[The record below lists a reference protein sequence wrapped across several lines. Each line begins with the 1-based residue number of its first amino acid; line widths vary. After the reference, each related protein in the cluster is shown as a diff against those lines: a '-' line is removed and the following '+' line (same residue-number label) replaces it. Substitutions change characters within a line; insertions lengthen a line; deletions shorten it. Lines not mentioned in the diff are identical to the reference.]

1 MKVLESMAEKL
12 VPVTIPV
19 PKREPREMF
28 NFFPPSFPVASDKG
42 SSAIAKNEAEKKE
55 VDLSKLL
62 RHPKP
67 QEKNINLTLS
77 WSVLLSPHQL
87 EQLYCSMMS
96 LPPPPAIRLWF

>member
-1 MKVLESMAEKL
+1 MPRMPERPPLMKVLESMAEKL

-28 NFFPPSFPVASDKG
+28 NFFPPSFPVASHQG

-77 WSVLLSPHQL
+77 
-87 EQLYCSMMS
+87 
-96 LPPPPAIRLWF
+96 